1 MWLQSQNMNILN
13 YLTKEELSKIKTIEI
28 SKNSTLFFE
37 EEKCDSIGIIESGKI
52 EISTFLSNGE
62 KVIYNTL
69 LPGEIFGSNL
79 IFSTDPFYKGNVVAL
94 TDSKI
99 KIINENVL
107 KKLLKNNEKFLIN
120 YLKFQSDFAK
130 KLNTKI
136 KLLSMDS
143 AKDRMIFALENN
155 KNNAIHF
162 KTVND
167 LADYLGL
174 SREATSRTITKL
186 VNEGIITYKNKT
198 ISKK

>member
-1 MWLQSQNMNILN
+1 MNILN

>member
-1 MWLQSQNMNILN
+1 MNILN
-13 YLTKEELSKIKTIEI
+13 CLTKEELSKIKTIKI
-28 SKNSTLFFE
+28 SKNSTLFYE
-37 EEKCDSIGIIESGKI
+37 EEKCDSIGIIESGKV

-79 IFSTDPFYKGNVVAL
+79 IFSTEPFYKGNVVTL
-94 TDSKI
+94 TDSII
-99 KIINENVL
+99 KIISEKDL
-107 KKLLKNNEKFLIN
+107 KVLLKNNEKFLVN
-120 YLKFQSDFAK
+120 YLKFQSDFTK
-130 KLNTKI
+130 KLNSKI

-155 KNNAIHF
+155 KNNTIHF